1 MRVANRETEPE
12 TLSEVDLDLA
22 RAAQRCVMEA
32 LDHSRAVS
40 IVVAADD
47 GSVPQVELPP
57 AVLREIGK
65 VLGLMS
71 SGKPI
76 VMMPR
81 DQELSTVEAANMLNV
96 SRPFVI
102 KEIEAGRLKH
112 RKVGAHRRIL
122 LEDLIA
128 YRDAM
133 RRSQQDALDRL
144 AALNDEMG
152 LEY

>member
-1 MRVANRETEPE
+1 MHVAKRETAPE
-12 TLSEVDLDLA
+12 TLSEVDLELA

-47 GSVPQVELPP
+47 GSVPKVELPP

-71 SGKPI
+71 TGKAI
-76 VMMPR
+76 LMMPR

-133 RRSQQDALDRL
+133 RKSQQEALDRL
-144 AALNDEMG
+144 AALNHEMG
-152 LEY
+152 LDY